1 MTARPDGLQKKPR
14 EFEAY
19 SLKELR
25 EMQSFIECH
34 YMGQDSMADTACAH
48 IDAIQKEIDLRKSIE
63 PLVMV

>member
-1 MTARPDGLQKKPR
+1 MSAGPDKLQHKPR

-19 SLKELR
+19 SLKELH
-25 EMQSFIECH
+25 EMQIYIECH